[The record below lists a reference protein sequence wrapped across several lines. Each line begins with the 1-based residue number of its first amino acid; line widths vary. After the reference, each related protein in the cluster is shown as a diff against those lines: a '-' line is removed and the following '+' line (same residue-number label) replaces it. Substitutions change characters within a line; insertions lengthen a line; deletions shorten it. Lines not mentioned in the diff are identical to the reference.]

1 MESQSQESKI
11 RTFGQKVAGVTD
23 TPSGNEKVEKIK
35 GMLAEAADLLK
46 EHVLEIRNTTG
57 FTTMGADLFG
67 ATIHQIIMTQLMTE
81 RFLTFIEEGTQFTVF
96 GDQEATE
103 I

>member
-1 MESQSQESKI
+1 MELHSQESKI
-11 RTFGQKVAGVTD
+11 RTFGQKVVGVTD

-35 GMLAEAADLLK
+35 DMLAEAADLLK
-46 EHVLEIRNTTG
+46 EHVLEIRKTTG

-67 ATIHQIIMTQLMTE
+67 ATINQIIMTQLMTE
-81 RFLTFIEEGTQFTVF
+81 KFLTFTEEGTQFTVF